1 MAIDPAALAQWFGER
16 PIWVS
21 DALELLLAKGG
32 LSSADLQSLAK
43 RCQEVNPAAKPK
55 PVAAASFAPKAAGQV
70 IRLKSISEPKGI
82 EALNPRV
89 PLAFGPEAV
98 TIVYGHNGAGKSG
111 YIRILNNVCGSKNRR
126 VLLNNVFEGISAQS
140 CKIAYEIS
148 GSLKELTWAPAQGQQ
163 TELAALEIYDTECGH
178 VYVTAE
184 NEVALEPW
192 LLGVLQQLIDAC
204 GHVDAVLRKEADA
217 LVSALP
223 AMPAE
228 YAGTTAAVWYASL
241 SAKTSAPD
249 VAKWS
254 GWTDAQQQEL
264 ATLQARF
271 LEKNPADQAKTL
283 RARAA
288 GIQKFVTEWRA
299 IAGALSVEAAG
310 QWLTAKNDAATKR
323 KAASEDAEKVFADA
337 PLDGVGLES
346 WKLLWEQ
353 ARAYSAANAYPENA
367 FPVVTAGARCVLCQQ
382 TLDEAAKLRLAGFE
396 RFVKGELETLAKQAE
411 QRFGDLTKALPS
423 IPSEKDFTDGLA
435 VLAVTDD
442 QLSGQ
447 LLTYR
452 STISTRSGS
461 VIKASAVAD
470 LPPMPES
477 GPIDVL
483 AQQVQ
488 SLETQ
493 AKAFDEDA
501 KRTDKVA
508 LRKLV
513 REAEARKWV
522 NDQKAAVAAEV
533 TRLQKVAALDAARRQ
548 TDTMAL
554 SKKKAELSQV
564 LVSEAFIKRF
574 IDELKKLGASRI
586 GVDLVQTRTAKGHVY
601 HQIQLRKPKVK
612 AATADVLSE
621 GERRVVSLAAF
632 LADVEGIEANT
643 PFVFDD
649 PISSLDQEY
658 EEAVVARLVALAKK
672 RQVIVFTHRLSLLTM
687 LDDAL
692 DTAGMK
698 PAVVGVNR
706 EPWGTGQPGEP
717 PFPARKPKQ
726 ALNALNDAV
735 SRAQKVLNEQG
746 QAAYEMHAKAICRD
760 FRIMVERLVEESL
773 LGGVVLRFRR
783 SVQTDGRIAQLG
795 KIQPKDC
802 QLVEEMMTK
811 YSRYEHSQSAEAPV
825 TLPTSNE
832 IATDIVTLQT
842 WLREYTDRKVPAVT

>member
-16 PIWVS
+16 PIWIS
-21 DALELLLAKGG
+21 DALALLLTNGG

-43 RCQEVNPAAKPK
+43 RCQEVDPAAKPK
-55 PVAAASFAPKAAGQV
+55 PVAAASFAPKAAGQA

-89 PLAFGPEAV
+89 PLSFGAEAV

-126 VLLNNVFEGISAQS
+126 ALLNNVFEGASAQS
-140 CKIAYEIS
+140 CKIAYEVD
-148 GSLKELTWAPAQGQQ
+148 GAPKELVWAPAQGQQ
-163 TELAALEIYDTECGH
+163 AELAALEIYDTECGH
-178 VYVTAE
+178 VYITAE

-192 LLGVLQQLIDAC
+192 LLGVFQLLIDAC
-204 GHVDAVLRKEADA
+204 GHVDAVLRKEGDA

-223 AMPAE
+223 AMPIE
-228 YAGTTAAVWYASL
+228 YAGTPAAVWYASL
-241 SAKTSAPD
+241 TAKTSGLD
-249 VAKWS
+249 LAKWS
-254 GWTDAQQQEL
+254 GWTDAQQHEL
-264 ATLQARF
+264 AALQARL

-288 GIQKFVTEWRA
+288 GIQKFITEWRG
-299 IAGALSVEAAG
+299 IAGALSVETVG
-310 QWLTAKNDAATKR
+310 QWLTAKGDAATKR
-323 KAASEDAEKVFADA
+323 KAASEDAAKVFADA
-337 PLDGVGLES
+337 SLDGVGLES

-353 ARAYSAANAYPENA
+353 ARAYSMANAYPESE
-367 FPVVTAGARCVLCQQ
+367 FPVIATGARCVLCQQ
-382 TLDEAAKLRLAGFE
+382 SLDETAKLRLAGFE

-423 IPSEKDFTDGLA
+423 IPSEKELTDGLA
-435 VLAVTDD
+435 VLAVIDEP
-442 QLSGQ
+442 LAGQ
-447 LLTYR
+447 LLAYR
-452 STISTRSGS
+452 NTMSTRAIA
-461 VIKASAVAD
+461 VPQASAGAE
-470 LPPMPES
+470 LPPLPES
-477 GPIDVL
+477 GPIDLL
-483 AQQVQ
+483 AQLVQ

-501 KRTDKVA
+501 KRTDKIA
-508 LRKLV
+508 LKKQV

-522 NDQKAAVAAEV
+522 SDQKAAVAAEV
-533 TRLQKVAALDAARRQ
+533 TRLQKVAAIETARRQ

-574 IDELKKLGASRI
+574 MDELKKLGASRI
-586 GVDLVQTRTAKGHVY
+586 SVDLVQTRTAKGHVY

-692 DTAGMK
+692 ETAGMK

-706 EPWGTGQPGEP
+706 EPWGTGQPGDV

-726 ALNALNDAV
+726 ALNVLNDAV
-735 SRAQKVLNEQG
+735 NRARKVLNEQG

-795 KIQPKDC
+795 KIQPGDC
-802 QLVEEMMTK
+802 RLVEEMMTK

-825 TLPTSNE
+825 TLPAPDE
-832 IATDIVTLQT
+832 IAADITTLQT
-842 WLREYTDRKVPAVT
+842 WLKEFTDRKVPAAS